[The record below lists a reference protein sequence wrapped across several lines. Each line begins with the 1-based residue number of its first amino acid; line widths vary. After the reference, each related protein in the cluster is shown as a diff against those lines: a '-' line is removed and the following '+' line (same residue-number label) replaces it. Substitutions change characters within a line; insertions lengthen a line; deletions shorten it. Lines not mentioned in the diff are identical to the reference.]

1 LLKQSFIKDEKMII
15 EELISSSVNKLGE
28 KIEVKEFVRFEI

>member
-1 LLKQSFIKDEKMII
+1 MII
-15 EELISSSVNKLGE
+15 EELISSYVNKLGE

>member
-1 LLKQSFIKDEKMII
+1 
-15 EELISSSVNKLGE
+15 LISSYVNKLGE